1 MKREEI
7 EHLAT
12 LSRIALKEE
21 EIAVLTDSITSILGY
36 VSDINSITAA
46 EKPKEV
52 SELYNI
58 MREDEVSHEPGVYTE
73 AILENAPNRQG
84 QYIRVKKILGGDA

>member
-12 LSRIALKEE
+12 LSRIELRDGEADALTE
-21 EIAVLTDSITSILGY
+21 SITSILGY
-36 VSDINSITAA
+36 VSEVNAITAA

-52 SELYNI
+52 GALSNV
-58 MREDEVSHEPGVYTE
+58 MREDEESHEPGAYTE
-73 AILENAPNRQG
+73 DILAEAPNRQG
-84 QYIRVKKILGGDA
+84 QYIRVKKVLGNNE